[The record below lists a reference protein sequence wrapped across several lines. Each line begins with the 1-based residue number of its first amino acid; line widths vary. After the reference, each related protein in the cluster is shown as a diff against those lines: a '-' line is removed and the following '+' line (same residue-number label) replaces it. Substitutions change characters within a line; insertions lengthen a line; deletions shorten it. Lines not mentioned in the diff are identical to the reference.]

1 MFCVLQHVLDIFG
14 ADRCMLGSDWPVCR
28 VANAEYKDVLKL
40 AEDLLENLSDE
51 DKKKVFYKNAVSFYN
66 LKL

>member
-1 MFCVLQHVLDIFG
+1 MFYILQHVLDVFG
-14 ADRCMLGSDWPVCR
+14 TNRCMFGSDWPVCR
-28 VANAEYKDVLKL
+28 VANAEFKDVLKL

-51 DKKKVFYKNAVSFYN
+51 DKTKVFYKNAVQFYN